1 MLGEA
6 GVCDGAAAEIRVV
19 SVTSLL
25 AWAVTI
31 SAKHGVIP
39 RARARSLKNV
49 KLLYSVRVYVLLMV
63 PTIEYHLGYRF

>member
-1 MLGEA
+1 MYVVTTGVTIDRQTVHVWKGDGA

-31 SAKHGVIP
+31 SAIFRVGP
-39 RARARSLKNV
+39 P
-49 KLLYSVRVYVLLMV
+49 VRV
-63 PTIEYHLGYRF
+63 T